1 MISVNYSFNV
11 IQIAD
16 SCCEYITGGVKIYLY
31 ECVTLFAPE
40 CVVCICVCLISN
52 HYHQKTHYV
61 SDLSKPD
68 TLMHGKQHCPSG
80 TKVWRLNMCRS
91 IISLSKI
98 RHHMRHN
105 HSFSQQKNKNNTS
118 CTIALLTVFIQVF
131 CHIRVENLLK
141 GPVHSTFL
149 DYNLKFWHC
158 HVVVTRTI
166 VQLHISL
173 IQIL

>member
-1 MISVNYSFNV
+1 MNKKNFVESKCLISVNYSFNV

-68 TLMHGKQHCPSG
+68 TLMHDKQQRPSG
-80 TKVWRLNMCRS
+80 TKV
-91 IISLSKI
+91 
-98 RHHMRHN
+98 
-105 HSFSQQKNKNNTS
+105 
-118 CTIALLTVFIQVF
+118 
-131 CHIRVENLLK
+131 
-141 GPVHSTFL
+141 
-149 DYNLKFWHC
+149 
-158 HVVVTRTI
+158 
-166 VQLHISL
+166 
-173 IQIL
+173 